1 MSAIVGPIPL
11 ALSTD
16 RVWWMP
22 SDGALHGLAIDR
34 LMWWNLVVLSALF
47 VLAHILLIAAAFRSR
62 RHPALGQNIDSPLPR
77 HSDDQGRACAERSR
91 RKESIQSTHSRN
103 LSNVS
108 AAIGKSELI
117 LLFALTLLYTWMAI
131 SAQRLWATIRY
142 QGAAPQAL
150 QVEVTGEQFQWYF
163 RYPGADAAFGL
174 TRPELI
180 NAPAGNPLGLDR
192 TDPHSTDD
200 IVSSILVLPAGR
212 EVDLNLRSI
221 DVIHGFFIP
230 GMRLKQNAVPGM
242 PMHVHFT
249 PSIPGDYAILCSQVC
264 GLGHARMQTHLRVVP
279 NDAYLTWLNNHAPK
293 PIASKPIEGATR

>member
-1 MSAIVGPIPL
+1 MSAIFGLIPL

-22 SDGALHGLAIDR
+22 SNGALHGLAIDH
-34 LMWWNLVVLSALF
+34 LMWWNLAILSALF
-47 VLAHILLIAAAFRSR
+47 VLTHILLITALFRSR
-62 RHPALGQNIDSPLPR
+62 PLKQHRSDGQQEEESRDR
-77 HSDDQGRACAERSR
+77 GRKVAD
-91 RKESIQSTHSRN
+91 K
-103 LSNVS
+103 LW
-108 AAIGKSELI
+108 KSELI

-163 RYPGADAAFGL
+163 RYPGTDAAFGL

-180 NAPAGNPLGLDR
+180 NAPAGNPLGIDR

-200 IVSSILVLPAGR
+200 IISSILVLPAGR

-242 PMHVHFT
+242 PMHIHFT

-264 GLGHARMQTHLRVVP
+264 GLGHARMQTHLRVVS
-279 NDAYLTWLNNHAPK
+279 NDEYLTWLASHAPK
-293 PIASKPIEGATR
+293 PIERATR